1 MDEPVPDEVAPAKL
15 TPPALSRI
23 ESAAIARR
31 RRGRNIA
38 MLIVLA
44 GIAVLFYAIAMVK
57 IVKPDLGAH

>member
-1 MDEPVPDEVAPAKL
+1 MTGTE
-15 TPPALSRI
+15 PALPPLSLA

-38 MLIVLA
+38 MLVVLA

-57 IVKPDLGAH
+57 LAKPDLGAG